1 MFLDFTPRSTS
12 YNLLYDHITDNDKL
26 KRKLEYIIFDAYTG
40 NTKKI
45 KKLKFNHYKKLKI
58 LKFNSYCFRNVN
70 DLRIFNNQQLECI
83 QVGTFC
89 FDDEMDNGYFKIDNC
104 DSLKEV
110 FTLSNAFAEFTD
122 CEITGMKSIV
132 DDYSYRFTF
141 LRKITDY

>member
-1 MFLDFTPRSTS
+1 MFLDLTTRSTS

-45 KKLKFNHYKKLKI
+45 KQLKFNHYKKLKI

-132 DDYSYRFTF
+132 DNYSYRFTF